1 MTEDVKKLII
11 VSSVLVVLIALTV
24 TLLLVNV
31 NLKLINLGS
40 IKELIAKHGEAIQAE
55 ENLKKKETEYKN
67 AVSKV
72 NSSKS
77 SFDTAKAKYEAISDE
92 TINVIKEA
100 TTEENYNIEYMWIRL
115 GNYAKKNNLTIVMA
129 EPGGSFT
136 DSSSTSNDSTNKSTK
151 TTTTTTT
158 TTKNDDTSSTNNSSS
173 NSSTT
178 KDTSTSNSTTSD
190 DISSINQTAKDANDK
205 NTLFKI
211 QVSGSYLNV
220 SDFVFE
226 VENDKA
232 LRFKLDNI
240 SMDYVSGTTI
250 KATFN
255 VKNLV
260 INK

>member
-136 DSSSTSNDSTNKSTK
+136 DSSSASKDSTNKSTK
-151 TTTTTTT
+151 TATTTTT

>member
-1 MTEDVKKLII
+1 MTNEVKKLII
-11 VSSVLVVLIALTV
+11 SVTVLVAVVALLVTV
-24 TLLLVNV
+24 MLVNV
-31 NLKLINLGS
+31 NLKIINFGS
-40 IKELIAKHGEAIQAE
+40 IKEIMNKHNEVVEAE
-55 ENLKKKETEYKN
+55 SKLSKKETEYKA

-72 NSSKS
+72 NTSKTA
-77 SFDTAKAKYEAISDE
+77 FDTAKAKYDAISDE

-115 GNYAKKNNLTIVMA
+115 GNYALKNNLTIIMA
-129 EPGGSFT
+129 EPGGSFET
-136 DSSSTSNDSTNKSTK
+136 TSTTEKDGTTK
-151 TTTTTTT
+151 NIKTTTTTTTT
-158 TTKNDDTSSTNNSSS
+158 TTKNDETNTTTSNTNDTTKTDTNATTDTKQTNNT
-173 NSSTT
+173 NNTNKETT
-178 KDTSTSNSTTSD
+178 D
-190 DISSINQTAKDANDK
+190 Q

-211 QVSGSYLNV
+211 QVSGSYLDV

-250 KATFN
+250 KTTFN

>member
-136 DSSSTSNDSTNKSTK
+136 DSSSASKDSTNKSTK

-173 NSSTT
+173 NSSST

>member
-136 DSSSTSNDSTNKSTK
+136 DSSSASKDSTNKSTK